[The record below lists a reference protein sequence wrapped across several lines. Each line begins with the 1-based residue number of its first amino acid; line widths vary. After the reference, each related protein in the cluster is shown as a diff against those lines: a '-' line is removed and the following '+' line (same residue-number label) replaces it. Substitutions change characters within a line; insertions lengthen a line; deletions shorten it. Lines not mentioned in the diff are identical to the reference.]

1 MGDVD
6 GKIYI
11 ELGSAESGILIG
23 KRGATLDSLQF
34 ILNLMVD
41 QKSVMVENSF

>member
-1 MGDVD
+1 MGVDAEVVGMGDVD

-23 KRGATLDSLQF
+23 KRGQKK
-34 ILNLMVD
+34 ILWILT
-41 QKSVMVENSF
+41 EGI